1 MPALEAASQLGEI
14 FELEI
19 SIRAVAG
26 GDLLMIDAQR
36 IAHLIE
42 QPRDSIGTDGDT
54 ELAKF
59 LGYPDSRA
67 ARPAQ
72 AHHGIAGSVVLQ
84 QAVQDVDYVRRF
96 FSVGWRPP
104 PWRRVRPLTTLRSN
118 SC

>member
-1 MPALEAASQLGEI
+1 MTALEAAAQLGEI

-26 GDLLMIDAQR
+26 GDLLMIHAQR

-42 QPRDSIGTDGDT
+42 QPRDSIRADGDT

-59 LGYPDSRA
+59 LGYSDSRA

-72 AHHGIAGSVVLQ
+72 AGHGIAGSVVLQ
-84 QAVQDVDYVRRF
+84 QAV
-96 FSVGWRPP
+96 
-104 PWRRVRPLTTLRSN
+104 
-118 SC
+118 